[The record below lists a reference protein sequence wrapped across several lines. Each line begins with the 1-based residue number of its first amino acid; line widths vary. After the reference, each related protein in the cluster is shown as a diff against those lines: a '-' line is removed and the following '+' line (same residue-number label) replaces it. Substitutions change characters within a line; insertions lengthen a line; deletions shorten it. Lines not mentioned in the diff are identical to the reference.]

1 MGTKPVGNCSSE
13 DCIGGSVVGSI
24 GVEIPVGTNPGGMSE
39 VEATGGGGTGIMGD
53 GITLVGNDEFDTWSR
68 YS

>member
-39 VEATGGGGTGIMGD
+39 VEATGGGGTGIME
-53 GITLVGNDEFDTWSR
+53 TA
-68 YS
+68 